1 MPNLC
6 NLCYSQDST
15 YKEPRT
21 PTDHQD
27 RVPHAGSLSRQHPG
41 PQPESEAGNSYVLV
55 AGDHLTKWMEAYA
68 IPIKRPS
75 RLPDEM
81 FCRYSP
87 PEQLHSD
94 QGRQFES
101 DFIKHICK
109 SSICKR
115 LGSLHTIL
123 NVMALWKDSIVH
135 CYTCWPQQPENI
147 PSFDWEDQ
155 IRKVSMAYNMCAGIH
170 WLHTFLCDVWM
181 TG

>member
-109 SSICKR
+109 
-115 LGSLHTIL
+115 IL
-123 NVMALWKDSIVH
+123 NVQKTRTSPYH
-135 CYTCWPQQPENI
+135 PQCDGLMERFN
-147 PSFDWEDQ
+147 
-155 IRKVSMAYNMCAGIH
+155 RTL
-170 WLHTFLCDVWM
+170 LHMLATTTREHPKLRLRR
-181 TG
+181 